1 MVENHLRQPRVR
13 LSCPRPRRLRH
24 GGEYA
29 PAEPRVRAL
38 GKMQRALCPARRPAS
53 GRPVRIWV
61 DADACP
67 QVIKEILFRA
77 AERAQVLTTLVAN
90 APLRTPPSPFIK
102 SVRVAKG
109 FDVAD
114 HRIVK
119 EMQPGDLV
127 ITADIPLAAEVIARG
142 AHALDPRGE
151 LYSEDNVRER
161 LAMRNLMQELR
172 GTGAILGGPAPF
184 DQTDRHLFANQLD
197 RF

>member
-1 MVENHLRQPRVR
+1 
-13 LSCPRPRRLRH
+13 
-24 GGEYA
+24 
-29 PAEPRVRAL
+29 
-38 GKMQRALCPARRPAS
+38 MQ
-53 GRPVRIWV
+53 IWV

-197 RF
+197 RFLARNRRT